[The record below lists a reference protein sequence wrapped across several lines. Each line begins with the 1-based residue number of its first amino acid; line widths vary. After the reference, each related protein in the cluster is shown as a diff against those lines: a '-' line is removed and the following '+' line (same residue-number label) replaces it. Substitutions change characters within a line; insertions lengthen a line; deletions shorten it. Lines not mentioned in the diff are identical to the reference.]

1 MGRFAKKDPV
11 VVAQK
16 QAANIMKTLQG
27 THLKSVGT
35 VNNYEAAL
43 SRVAQFV
50 NREMGIGLRDM
61 TAKDALTYLDVRS
74 EEVGQK
80 TLDMERQAI
89 QAMLQYSTKRI
100 PEGERLPVVKSEHQQ
115 ILKSRAYTPEQV
127 RLVAEVQQPQNA
139 LSTQLAHAAGLR
151 AHELFTLRPAA
162 ERQPNERP
170 ARAEKFAGREGQ
182 LYTVQGKGGLIR
194 HVLIPNHLVT
204 ALESRRLNEPQRV
217 TDRKVHYTQRYDI
230 SAGKNWSQSFSRA
243 ANKALGWCEGAHGVR
258 HSYAQERMTELL
270 KSGLLRSDALEIVS
284 QEMGHFRPEITE
296 TYLR

>member
-50 NREMGIGLRDM
+50 NREMNIGLREM
-61 TAKDALTYLDVRS
+61 TPAHALAYLDARS

-89 QAMLQYSTKRI
+89 QAMMQYSTKRM

-127 RLVAEVQQPQNA
+127 RLVTEVQQPQNA

-162 ERQPNERP
+162 ERQPSDRP

-194 HVLIPNHLVT
+194 HVLIPNHLAA
-204 ALESRRLNEPQRV
+204 ALESRRLAEPVRV
-217 TDRKVHYTQRYDI
+217 TDRTVHYTQHYAI
-230 SAGKNWSQSFSRA
+230 SAGKNWSQSFSKA
-243 ANKALGWCEGAHGVR
+243 ANKSLGWSEGAHGVR